1 MIVEPCND
9 PDSDSALSLSS
20 DLLGYHSAAI
30 LSVQSLTAEVCR
42 KSLSAFTVRAFPI
55 IEPFR
60 EFSWNWHLD
69 EWCQVLELASAGD
82 PAYKRITVNC
92 PPGPLRFDTLV
103 NTSKGPKQLCEIQV
117 GDLVLT
123 HTGRYKPVTEIYE
136 QGILPILEIET
147 DCGRVIHSAYSHR
160 FLTPVGW
167 VSADKL
173 EIDQPLA
180 VVHPIEDIS
189 IDTITDEEA
198 RFLGYLV
205 GDGSVTHQCAM
216 FCNVD
221 RSILDDFTR
230 CARAIGFNTSE
241 SRRGKHFVVRVLG
254 GACVR
259 EYLEKFD
266 LQGQSSYT
274 KRIPRAVM
282 ESSKRILA
290 AFIGAYWSCDGN
302 FDVRVTRDRGS
313 IYRTSATT
321 VSKTLALDVLS
332 ALARLGI
339 RSRVRIKDRPLETKI
354 QPGGLY
360 RYHIVDVQAETE
372 TGKFAEFDS
381 LCPRKRVEAAKC
393 RRDFQNVITA
403 DKVLCTSA
411 MPPARCMCL
420 TVEGDHSFTACD
432 VAVENCMKSL
442 LFNVMFNCWEWTSW
456 PWLRYLTFSY
466 SDKNTIRD
474 NLKVQRI
481 VTSEWYQRTFTIY
494 DDAER
499 AEVPIVRLA
508 DSQNTKVRFDT
519 TALGWRIASSV
530 SGQGTGDH
538 PHRIVIDDS
547 LKAQDS
553 RSEAAVDEVNYW
565 MDNTVSTR
573 TNLDPLFLN
582 IGQRLVMNDLTGHLD
597 EKGGWQKISFPMRY
611 ETARPPYDPVT
622 GLGDRSEPLGYQPD
636 PRDHRTEPGE
646 LLWPAVRTADIV
658 ALEEVM
664 LGEFGIAGQHRQNP
678 VPIGG
683 GLIKR
688 HELYVIDELPSNV
701 RLRWARGWDIAD
713 TAIDSKNAKKSDWTV
728 GVKIAIDDV
737 SGIVYVVHA
746 IRRKLD
752 PAGVNSLILLTA
764 NEDGKQC
771 RVAEGEGSGKA
782 TVQARGKALMGY
794 DYEVMPERED
804 KLTRGAPFR
813 VQCTLGNV
821 RVLRGDWNDAYIDC
835 MTSFPV
841 GKHDDDWDATANAFN
856 RLTGM
861 KAGDGKGTWGKDSR
875 AKGDGVRSIE
885 VGLHLVCG
893 NAGKVLYDANSGLC
907 SCTGCVRKWTRQQWT
922 MECELG
928 RVKETSPLS

>member
-1 MIVEPCND
+1 MIAESHND
-9 PDSDSALSLSS
+9 PDSLSG
-20 DLLGYHSAAI
+20 DLLGYHSAVVQR
-30 LSVQSLTAEVCR
+30 VQSLTAEVCR
-42 KSLSAFTVRAFPI
+42 SSLVEFTRRAFPI

-69 EWCQVLELASAGD
+69 EWCRVLELASSGD
-82 PAYKRITVNC
+82 PAYKRLTVNC
-92 PPGPLRFDTLV
+92 PPG
-103 NTSKGPKQLCEIQV
+103 
-117 GDLVLT
+117 
-123 HTGRYKPVTEIYE
+123 
-136 QGILPILEIET
+136 
-147 DCGRVIHSAYSHR
+147 
-160 FLTPVGW
+160 
-167 VSADKL
+167 
-173 EIDQPLA
+173 
-180 VVHPIEDIS
+180 
-189 IDTITDEEA
+189 
-198 RFLGYLV
+198 
-205 GDGSVTHQCAM
+205 
-216 FCNVD
+216 
-221 RSILDDFTR
+221 
-230 CARAIGFNTSE
+230 
-241 SRRGKHFVVRVLG
+241 
-254 GACVR
+254 
-259 EYLEKFD
+259 
-266 LQGQSSYT
+266 
-274 KRIPRAVM
+274 
-282 ESSKRILA
+282 
-290 AFIGAYWSCDGN
+290 
-302 FDVRVTRDRGS
+302 
-313 IYRTSATT
+313 
-321 VSKTLALDVLS
+321 
-332 ALARLGI
+332 
-339 RSRVRIKDRPLETKI
+339 
-354 QPGGLY
+354 
-360 RYHIVDVQAETE
+360 
-372 TGKFAEFDS
+372 
-381 LCPRKRVEAAKC
+381 
-393 RRDFQNVITA
+393 
-403 DKVLCTSA
+403 
-411 MPPARCMCL
+411 
-420 TVEGDHSFTACD
+420 
-432 VAVENCMKSL
+432 CMKSL
-442 LFNVMFNCWEWTSW
+442 LFNVMFNCWEWTSR

-494 DDAER
+494 DPDPSVR

-530 SGQGTGDH
+530 NGQGTGDH

-553 RSEAAVDEVNYW
+553 RSEAAVDEVNFW

-597 EKGGWQKISFPMRY
+597 EKGGWQKIVFPMRY
-611 ETARPPYDPVT
+611 EVARPPYDPVT
-622 GLGDRSEPLGYQPD
+622 GSGDRSEPLGYQPD
-636 PRDHRTEPGE
+636 PRDRRSKPGE
-646 LLWPAVRTADIV
+646 LLWPAVRTESIV
-658 ALEEVM
+658 ALEEIM

-688 HELYVIDELPSNV
+688 YELYVIDALPSNV

-728 GVKIAIDDV
+728 GVKLAIDDV
-737 SGIVYVVHA
+737 SGVVYVVHV

-764 NEDGKQC
+764 NEDGKKTHI
-771 RVAEGEGSGKA
+771 AEGEGSGKA

-804 KLTRGAPFR
+804 KLTRGSPFR

-861 KAGDGKGTWGKDSR
+861 QAGDGKGTWGKK
-875 AKGDGVRSIE
+875 AGAGTITPTSII

-893 NAGKVLYDANSGLC
+893 NAGKVLYSADSDLC
-907 SCTGCVRKWTRQQWT
+907 SCTGCVRKWTRPQWE
-922 MECELG
+922 MERELG
-928 RVKETSPLS
+928 RVKETSPLPAE

>member
-1 MIVEPCND
+1 MIAEVNSASK
-9 PDSDSALSLSS
+9 SDLSA

-42 KSLSAFTVRAFPI
+42 HSLAAFTQRAFTI

-69 EWCQVLELASAGD
+69 EWCQALELASAGD

-92 PPGPLRFDTLV
+92 PPG
-103 NTSKGPKQLCEIQV
+103 
-117 GDLVLT
+117 
-123 HTGRYKPVTEIYE
+123 
-136 QGILPILEIET
+136 
-147 DCGRVIHSAYSHR
+147 
-160 FLTPVGW
+160 
-167 VSADKL
+167 
-173 EIDQPLA
+173 
-180 VVHPIEDIS
+180 
-189 IDTITDEEA
+189 
-198 RFLGYLV
+198 
-205 GDGSVTHQCAM
+205 
-216 FCNVD
+216 
-221 RSILDDFTR
+221 
-230 CARAIGFNTSE
+230 
-241 SRRGKHFVVRVLG
+241 
-254 GACVR
+254 
-259 EYLEKFD
+259 
-266 LQGQSSYT
+266 
-274 KRIPRAVM
+274 
-282 ESSKRILA
+282 
-290 AFIGAYWSCDGN
+290 
-302 FDVRVTRDRGS
+302 
-313 IYRTSATT
+313 
-321 VSKTLALDVLS
+321 
-332 ALARLGI
+332 
-339 RSRVRIKDRPLETKI
+339 
-354 QPGGLY
+354 
-360 RYHIVDVQAETE
+360 
-372 TGKFAEFDS
+372 
-381 LCPRKRVEAAKC
+381 
-393 RRDFQNVITA
+393 
-403 DKVLCTSA
+403 
-411 MPPARCMCL
+411 
-420 TVEGDHSFTACD
+420 
-432 VAVENCMKSL
+432 CMKSL
-442 LFNVMFNCWEWTSW
+442 LFNVMFNCWEWTSR

-494 DDAER
+494 DDALR

-530 SGQGTGDH
+530 NGQGTGDH

-553 RSEAAVDEVNYW
+553 RSEAAVDEVNFW

-597 EKGGWQKISFPMRY
+597 EKGGWQKISFPMRF
-611 ETARPPYDPVT
+611 EPARPPYDPAT
-622 GLGDRSEPLGYQPD
+622 GSGDRSEPLGYTPD
-636 PRDHRTEPGE
+636 PRDRRTEPGE

-728 GVKIAIDDV
+728 GVKVAIDDV
-737 SGIVYVVHA
+737 SGIVYVVHVV
-746 IRRKLD
+746 RRKLD
-752 PAGVNSLILLTA
+752 PAGVSSLILLTA

-771 RVAEGEGSGKA
+771 RVAEGSGSGKA
-782 TVQARGKALMGY
+782 TTQARGKALMGY
-794 DYEVMPERED
+794 DYEIMPETSADD
-804 KLTRGAPFR
+804 KPSRGAPFR

-861 KAGDGKGTWGKDSR
+861 QAGDGKSTWGKKSG
-875 AKGDGVRSIE
+875 AITPASI
-885 VGLHLVCG
+885 VIGLHLVCG
-893 NAGKVLYDANSGLC
+893 NAGKVLYDANSELC
-907 SCTGCVRKWTRQQWT
+907 SCTGCVRKWTKQQWI

-928 RVKETSPLS
+928 RVKETSPLLV